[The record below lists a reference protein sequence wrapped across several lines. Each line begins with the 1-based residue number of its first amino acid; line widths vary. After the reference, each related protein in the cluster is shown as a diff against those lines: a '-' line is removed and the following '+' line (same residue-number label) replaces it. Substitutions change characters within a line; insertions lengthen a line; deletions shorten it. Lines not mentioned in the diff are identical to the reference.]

1 MGARYLCADVGGT
14 QIKAAVLEETGEP
27 AGGIER
33 FDACSGLPRDALLGH
48 LAGCLAASAAGK
60 HSDSIAARASRSS
73 MVAWRINW
81 GSESVMF
88 LSFS

>member
-33 FDACSGLPRDALLGH
+33 FEALSGLPRDALLGGREGRR
-48 LAGCLAASAAGK
+48 AGRAPGDAGPV
-60 HSDSIAARASRSS
+60 R
-73 MVAWRINW
+73 
-81 GSESVMF
+81 
-88 LSFS
+88 L